1 MIERDL
7 SPLRAKLDA
16 MDKAARSE
24 LTSAPWEWATAET
37 ESFSLS
43 KPVNKTE
50 TVVSDLP
57 PSRSPRVGIRP
68 EASL

>member
-1 MIERDL
+1 MIERDR

-24 LTSAPWEWATAET
+24 LTSAPWDMSTADQ
-37 ESFSLS
+37 SCFALS
-43 KPVNKTE
+43 SERNTRKF
-50 TVVSDLP
+50 LP

-68 EASL
+68 EASI